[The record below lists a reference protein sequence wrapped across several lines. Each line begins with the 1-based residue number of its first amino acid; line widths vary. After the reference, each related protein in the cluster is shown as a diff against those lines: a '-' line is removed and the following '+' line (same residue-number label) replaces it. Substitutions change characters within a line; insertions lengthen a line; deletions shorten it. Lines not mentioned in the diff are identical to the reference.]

1 MQLLQRLGNRERLKY
16 KFSVNIWIEI
26 HFTGDLFSNVRF
38 KYAISCNIFFYCLS
52 NIVLVLFREKS
63 CRFLKHFPFIAI
75 FAIISF
81 CSPSELRKKANTLFG
96 IQFDDAKYSK
106 LGKLLETI
114 SEKRELVS
122 SFSDLLNL
130 LLFWLLFLYI
140 CMKLNNIYVQS
151 DEIFKHVLSSE
162 LFLAL
167 TEKFQ
172 LWRFEQNKDLNN
184 AWI

>member
-1 MQLLQRLGNRERLKY
+1 MNWNTFHKG
-16 KFSVNIWIEI
+16 F
-26 HFTGDLFSNVRF
+26 FSNVRF

-52 NIVLVLFREKS
+52 NIVLVLFQEKS
-63 CRFLKHFPFIAI
+63 CRFLKHFPLIAI
-75 FAIISF
+75 FAIILF

-130 LLFWLLFLYI
+130 CCYSEYYFYIFVGNLTTFTYKVMKYSSMSCHPNYFWHWPKNSNYDV
-140 CMKLNNIYVQS
+140 LNKRKI
-151 DEIFKHVLSSE
+151 
-162 LFLAL
+162 
-167 TEKFQ
+167 
-172 LWRFEQNKDLNN
+172 
-184 AWI
+184 